1 LVDISAG
8 QAAHACEDVA
18 MPLTDHDQAADL
30 REALD
35 RVGYYPDVVA
45 EAISDSIAGEA
56 VTSWVLHHEPTFDGD
71 EVRRHLTVLLLTPSR
86 LIVTHTDEHPPD
98 DVLPEPYAS
107 TSAEQV
113 ALAKVSSVVL
123 TRMVTNPAETAGVAR
138 AQAGVSEAVLT
149 IGWGAV
155 ARIDLEPATC
165 GDPQCEADHGY
176 QGAIS
181 ADDFSMRM
189 SATADGADDV
199 GRLLE
204 FARAL
209 SAATARPT

>member
-1 LVDISAG
+1 
-8 QAAHACEDVA
+8 
-18 MPLTDHDQAADL
+18 MTLTDRDEAGDL

-45 EAISDSIAGEA
+45 EAISDAIAGET

-71 EVRRHLTVLLLTPSR
+71 EVRRHLTVLLMTPSR

-98 DVLPEPYAS
+98 DLLPEPYAS
-107 TSAEQV
+107 TSSEQV
-113 ALAKVSSVVL
+113 ALAKVSAVVL
-123 TRMVTNPAETAGVAR
+123 TRMVTNPADTAGEESAYP
-138 AQAGVSEAVLT
+138 GVSEAVLT
-149 IGWGAV
+149 IGWGGV

-176 QGAIS
+176 QGAVT

-189 SATADGADDV
+189 SATADGVEDV
-199 GRLLE
+199 HRLLE

-209 SAATARPT
+209 SAATARPV

>member
-1 LVDISAG
+1 
-8 QAAHACEDVA
+8 

-30 REALD
+30 RDALD
-35 RVGYYPDVVA
+35 RVGYYPEVVA
-45 EAISDSIAGEA
+45 EAIGDSIAGET
-56 VTSWVLHHEPTFDGD
+56 VSSWVLHHEPTFDGD

-98 DVLPEPYAS
+98 DLLPEPYAS
-107 TSAEQV
+107 TSSEQI
-113 ALAKVSSVVL
+113 ALTKVSSVVL
-123 TRMVTNPAETAGVAR
+123 TRMVSNPAETAGEAR
-138 AQAGVSEAVLT
+138 VHGGVSEAVLT

-155 ARIDLEPATC
+155 GRIDLEPATC

-176 QGAIS
+176 QGSIS

-199 GRLLE
+199 RRLLE

-209 SAATARPT
+209 SAATARPG